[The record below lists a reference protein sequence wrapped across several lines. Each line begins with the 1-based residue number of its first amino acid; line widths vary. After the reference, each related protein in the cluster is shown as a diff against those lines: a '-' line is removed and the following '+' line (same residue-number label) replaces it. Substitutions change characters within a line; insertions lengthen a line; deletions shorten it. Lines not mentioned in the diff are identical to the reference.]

1 MRYLV
6 VVLGFLLF
14 NGCAYQSQNRMN
26 VKAEKFRYGL
36 ISCQNCT
43 IDLQRN
49 MEINQP
55 VKTEERKNE
64 KNNLSG
70 DLTVSD

>member
-6 VVLGFLLF
+6 ILLGFLLF
-14 NGCAYQSQNRMN
+14 NGCAYQSRNLMRVQ
-26 VKAEKFRYGL
+26 AERFRYGL

-64 KNNLSG
+64 ENHVAGS
-70 DLTVSD
+70 LTVGN